1 MRKPYHSLSIMRDIL
16 RRTTLLAATAAA
28 FVAATTT
35 SCIDE
40 DLSECGKDY
49 RIGYTVRLH
58 TNINTE
64 IDSELTT
71 DAERAFGQRL
81 RDALKDV
88 FSDRARD
95 IDLAFYTTANAQLAQ
110 REQHQMDASQA
121 SYTIYLPVRDY
132 RHVALANAAAEP
144 LVAVDGADRLE
155 SLAMRQQRAD
165 TIAGHRVGLFSAR
178 LPMRVEDRNQEFH
191 AELYMQN
198 CTSCLVLD
206 PGQTSPQRV
215 WGYADGFATQ
225 FQPSDSTYTY
235 AASPTVEC
243 TLMEHAG
250 LYGLYATTF
259 PSRDRLE
266 AGGMGRGSSAAAD
279 KSLWRMHVY
288 VEISGSVTHTI
299 LYMPTPLRAGQLRI
313 VKAKIAQD
321 GRVVP
326 TTQNVGVGVELDWK
340 PGGSHDIE
348 V

>member
-1 MRKPYHSLSIMRDIL
+1 MRDIF

-28 FVAATTT
+28 IVAATST

-71 DAERAFGQRL
+71 EAERAFGQQL
-81 RDALKDV
+81 RHALSDV

-95 IDLAFYTTANAQLAQ
+95 IDLSFYTANARLAQ
-110 REQHQMDASQA
+110 REQHQMDAA
-121 SYTIYLPVRDY
+121 RATYTVYLPVRDY
-132 RHVALANAAAEP
+132 RHIALANTTAEP
-144 LVAVDGADRLE
+144 LVAIGGADRVE
-155 SLAMRQQRAD
+155 SLAIQQQRAD
-165 TIAGHRVGLFSAR
+165 TIAGHSVGLFSAR
-178 LPMRVEDRNQEFH
+178 LPMRVEDRNQEFSVD
-191 AELYMQN
+191 LYMQN
-198 CTSCLVLD
+198 CASCLVLD
-206 PGQTSPQRV
+206 PGQASPRRV
-215 WGYADGFATQ
+215 WGYAEGFATQ
-225 FQPSDSTYTY
+225 FLPNDSTY
-235 AASPTVEC
+235 AFDASPTVEC
-243 TLMEHAG
+243 TLMEHSG
-250 LYGLYATTF
+250 LYGLYAATF
-259 PSRDRLE
+259 PSRDRME
-266 AGGMGRGSSAAAD
+266 AGGMGRASSDAAD

-288 VEISGSVTHTI
+288 VEMNGSVTHTI

-326 TTQNVGVGVELDWK
+326 TTHNVGVGVELDWK